1 MSRLNSMLKE
11 LDEVTLAQR
20 IARPFDQTRLAYR
33 PSSNSVRDYPDFTDI
48 LADYVQYV
56 YRECVTPGSSPSRA
70 TAAGQGKS
78 MLNQELR
85 RQGGDAVSAYRDCLD
100 SLNGGLRHILDVLC
114 DAMKAEALE
123 HQMRDVLDRYLPPD
137 DWELRVRTVREFID
151 SYSPTLPGI
160 DRNHPERYA
169 KDVELLI
176 RSLLQASRQMASV
189 FRRI

>member
-1 MSRLNSMLKE
+1 MSRLNLMLKE

-33 PSSNSVRDYPDFTDI
+33 PLSNVVRDHAEFSDI

-70 TAAGQGKS
+70 TAAGQAKAF
-78 MLNQELR
+78 LNQELR

-100 SLNGGLRHILDVLC
+100 SLNGGLRHVLDVLC
-114 DAMKAEALE
+114 EAMKAEALE
-123 HQMRDVLDRYLPPD
+123 HHMREIFDRYLPPD
-137 DWELRVRTVREFID
+137 DWELRVRTVRSFID
-151 SYSPTLPGI
+151 FYASALPGI
-160 DRNHPERYA
+160 DRQHPERYA
-169 KDVELLI
+169 KDVELLV